1 MNIFDDLIIFEMANS
16 HQGDVEHGINIIKA
30 MGEIARKH
38 QVKAAVKLQYRHYD
52 TFIHPDFKDR
62 QDVKHIPRF
71 MGTRLADEDFSRMV
85 QTVKAEGM
93 VTMSTPFDEES
104 VDLCLQQNLD
114 IIKIA
119 SCSAKD
125 WPLLE
130 KVAASGKPIIVST
143 GGLSIEEIDNLYSF
157 FTHRNCHFAIM
168 HCCAIY
174 PAPGEFLQLDIIE
187 KMRKRYPEITIGY
200 SGHESPADCIIPSMA
215 IAKGAK
221 IMERHVALPTE
232 TIKINNYSMTPEQ
245 ADKWVETICQ
255 ARVRCSFSSDK
266 LIPEDEVKS
275 LESLCRGVYARKEIK
290 KGQAIQMDDIF
301 YAMPYQNGQLKSGYM
316 KAGIIATQDY
326 ETLAPIVERPAPNP
340 LKQVRQ
346 IIHSVKG
353 MLNEAGIIIG
363 EEFQIELSHHYGL
376 NKFGEYGCTIVNIV
390 NREYCKKLIIML
402 PGQKHP
408 SHYHKQKEE
417 TFQVLYGDMQL
428 VLNGVESEIK
438 VGEIQTVMRM
448 DWHSFSTVNGL
459 IFEEISTT
467 HRRCDSFYEDE
478 SIAELDPMERK
489 TFVERW

>member
-16 HQGDVEHGINIIKA
+16 HQGDVEHGLNIIKA

-38 QVKAAVKLQYRHYD
+38 SVKAAVKLQYRHYD
-52 TFIHPDFKDR
+52 TFIHPDFKER

-71 MGTRLADEDFSRMV
+71 MGTRLADEDFTRMV
-85 QTVKAEGM
+85 QAVKAEGM
-93 VTMSTPFDEES
+93 LTMSTPFDEES

-143 GGLSIEEIDNLYSF
+143 GGLGIDGIDNLYSF
-157 FTHRNCHFAIM
+157 FTHRNCNFAIM

-215 IAKGAK
+215 IAKGAR

-245 ADKWVETICQ
+245 ADKWVEAICQ
-255 ARVRCSFSSDK
+255 ARVSCHFKVDK
-266 LIPEDEVKS
+266 IIPEDEIKS

-290 KGQAIQMDDIF
+290 KGQPIQMDDVF
-301 YAMPYQNGQLKSGYM
+301 YAMPYQSGQLKSGDM

-326 ETLAPIVERPAPNP
+326 AALAPITEQPLPNP

-376 NKFGEYGCTIVNIV
+376 ETFNEYGCTIVNIV

-402 PGQKHP
+402 PHQKHP
-408 SHYHKQKEE
+408 SHYHKLKEE
-417 TFQVLYGDMQL
+417 TFQVLYGDMHL
-428 VLNGVESEIK
+428 VLNGEESDMK
-438 VGEIQTVMRM
+438 VGETKTVMRM
-448 DWHSFSTVNGL
+448 DWHSFSTENGL

-467 HRRCDSFYEDE
+467 HRRNDSFYEDQR
-478 SIAELDPMERK
+478 IAELDPMVRK